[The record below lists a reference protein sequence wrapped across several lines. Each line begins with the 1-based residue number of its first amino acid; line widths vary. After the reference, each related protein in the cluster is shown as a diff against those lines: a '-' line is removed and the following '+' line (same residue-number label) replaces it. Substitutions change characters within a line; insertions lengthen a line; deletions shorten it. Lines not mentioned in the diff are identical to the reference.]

1 MDLVQLNMTCRL
13 FHSALLANPEAWA
26 VSRNRLYRLPAP
38 PAVTAA
44 GQWSEAGYA
53 HFLFGASSCLVCGRT
68 CGGLPASF
76 ALRFRCCSS
85 YCRQR
90 IENGFLVT
98 SLTHWTMMA
107 AAKAELYDVLEVS
120 KWFPVEHRGVPR
132 ATSEASKEELAQAR
146 VLDAG
151 TVYNPETH
159 RFFRRSVDELQM
171 EWARRMDSMQYIV
184 DNHFR
189 LLEWLHRYNDP
200 ASFTMIRDCNLDR
213 VKAFTLLGT
222 LNFEDAVR
230 TPTVVK
236 YLDAFNRDR
245 ALIDLNALM
254 LLQADITRDLDVLRH
269 CASSFSKPKLSLVEI
284 KIQCSLCGE
293 TPSDF
298 VLHCQT
304 RKFSAVPSGVDRPKG
319 FRQMAS
325 SATPEHAIHKGP
337 AEPTA
342 LLSCLTKPHMYY
354 FIDKIS
360 LSIHSSSYTVSA
372 ADGMPFNQGVG
383 KHVYA
388 ASFLPLTAATHCCS
402 HVELGLHDVRLL
414 RPTCF
419 VVLGKIYADVRNTF
433 ANIIE
438 PPANLLIVNMQLRAY
453 RETMV
458 VRIQTLD
465 IARLVDLL
473 GERLWRHHEPRTTI
487 TILTLRL
494 TDAFVDAC
502 HRRSRFDDASIPHLI
517 GNTTDST
524 DTAKIS
530 IACMLLGVL

>member
-85 YCRQR
+85 HCRQR

-107 AAKAELYDVLEVS
+107 AAKAELYEVLEVS

-146 VLDAG
+146 MLDAG

-171 EWARRMDSMQYIV
+171 VWAFIRAYVIHINFLKEWARRMDSMQYIV

-222 LNFEDAVR
+222 LKFEDAVR
-230 TPTVVK
+230 TPTVLK

-245 ALIDLNALM
+245 ALIDLN
-254 LLQADITRDLDVLRH
+254 
-269 CASSFSKPKLSLVEI
+269 
-284 KIQCSLCGE
+284 GN
-293 TPSDF
+293 
-298 VLHCQT
+298 LH
-304 RKFSAVPSGVDRPKG
+304 
-319 FRQMAS
+319 
-325 SATPEHAIHKGP
+325 
-337 AEPTA
+337 
-342 LLSCLTKPHMYY
+342 
-354 FIDKIS
+354 
-360 LSIHSSSYTVSA
+360 
-372 ADGMPFNQGVG
+372 
-383 KHVYA
+383 
-388 ASFLPLTAATHCCS
+388 
-402 HVELGLHDVRLL
+402 
-414 RPTCF
+414 
-419 VVLGKIYADVRNTF
+419 
-433 ANIIE
+433 
-438 PPANLLIVNMQLRAY
+438 
-453 RETMV
+453 
-458 VRIQTLD
+458 
-465 IARLVDLL
+465 
-473 GERLWRHHEPRTTI
+473 
-487 TILTLRL
+487 
-494 TDAFVDAC
+494 
-502 HRRSRFDDASIPHLI
+502 
-517 GNTTDST
+517 
-524 DTAKIS
+524 
-530 IACMLLGVL
+530 